1 MGKGDFGEVIHLPSG
16 CTCAADTCSD
26 SLPHHFI
33 FLRYRLGEPRMF
45 CLCHSRI
52 QAMSSAHP
60 YSPQSMLQF
69 TFCCDIIS
77 GKNKRGLLRSTNS
90 FC

>member
-33 FLRYRLGEPRMF
+33 FLRYRLEEPRIS
-45 CLCHSRI
+45 CQCHSRI

-60 YSPQSMLQF
+60 HSLQSIRQVTL
-69 TFCCDIIS
+69 CCGIMWW
-77 GKNKRGLLRSTNS
+77 
-90 FC
+90 